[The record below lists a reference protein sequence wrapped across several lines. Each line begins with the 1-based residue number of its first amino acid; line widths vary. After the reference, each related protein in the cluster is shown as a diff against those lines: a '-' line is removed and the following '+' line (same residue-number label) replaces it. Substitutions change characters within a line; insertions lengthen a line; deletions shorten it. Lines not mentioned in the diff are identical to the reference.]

1 MYIVEKLSHLCVPQL
16 SSAILDI
23 ILMVIFFIIIF
34 INFKSVNIQ
43 KAYSIK

>member
-16 SSAILDI
+16 SSAILDV
-23 ILMVIFFIIIF
+23 ILMVIFLFF

-43 KAYSIK
+43 KAYSTK